1 MDSITCFREIG
12 PFTLPIMADRSAMF
26 VVIHCLINR
35 KGKSLEENSWTLD
48 WEPGAH
54 GVDSTAS

>member
-12 PFTLPIMADRSAMF
+12 PFALSIVADRSA
-26 VVIHCLINR
+26 VLVAIRCLINY
-35 KGKSLEENSWTLD
+35 KAKSLEESSWTLD
-48 WEPGAH
+48 GEPGAH